1 MAVDVTDIVIHGPAG
16 VGGAKHPVVVV
27 VSPVCEPRAWGTGCQ
42 WNHLYTYDG
51 VTDGVYHF
59 LRDVS
64 RHSTDAWAG
73 ALTPAQEPEDGE
85 HRGYL
90 RRKKKG
96 GGKKEEGG
104 GGNSAGNLFRGG
116 GGRRAAFGGGREEE
130 GGKGGKERRGWRGAT
145 EEMIICGGFAP
156 AFPFPRTKPTD
167 FTKIQVGDGAMRQN
181 LVRASELRKALDQAL
196 KSKDAAQVADA
207 ADAYLPFAVG
217 IWRAMEQGQ
226 TKDGRSLSF
235 GLAFEWTS
243 FTFRKP
249 EKSFTLYSLRFEVMM
264 VLICRM
270 IAAGNTGAS
279 LLEAV
284 QSPAEYETT
293 AKAALQHVKTA
304 AGIGTFVANEI
315 QPLKEVLPFER
326 PAEVHRDLMSCIVI
340 LYQAAGQSIACR
352 QAQNKGMSQQL
363 VAKLFAAA
371 AKLMASA
378 NLLLQGDSLKN
389 DYKDLAPPLKCWVDG
404 GSKLLKAVAL
414 QYVAEAAHRYVSRE
428 AMHCYCT

>member
-27 VSPVCEPRAWGTGCQ
+27 VSPVCESSAWGTGCQ

-104 GGNSAGNLFRGG
+104 GLKQCGKSVSRW
-116 GGRRAAFGGGREEE
+116 RRKASSF
-130 GGKGGKERRGWRGAT
+130 RGWRGAT

>member
-1 MAVDVTDIVIHGPAG
+1 MREICFAV
-16 VGGAKHPVVVV
+16 
-27 VSPVCEPRAWGTGCQ
+27 
-42 WNHLYTYDG
+42 
-51 VTDGVYHF
+51 
-59 LRDVS
+59 
-64 RHSTDAWAG
+64 
-73 ALTPAQEPEDGE
+73 
-85 HRGYL
+85 
-90 RRKKKG
+90 
-96 GGKKEEGG
+96 
-104 GGNSAGNLFRGG
+104 
-116 GGRRAAFGGGREEE
+116 EEE
-130 GGKGGKERRGWRGAT
+130 GELLSVEQEKRKGRKGGKERRGWRGAT

>member
-1 MAVDVTDIVIHGPAG
+1 MDSAANPRICFAANKERVVPPAKG
-16 VGGAKHPVVVV
+16 WSAPEGRR
-27 VSPVCEPRAWGTGCQ
+27 CR
-42 WNHLYTYDG
+42 G
-51 VTDGVYHF
+51 VTG
-59 LRDVS
+59 
-64 RHSTDAWAG
+64 
-73 ALTPAQEPEDGE
+73 
-85 HRGYL
+85 
-90 RRKKKG
+90 
-96 GGKKEEGG
+96 
-104 GGNSAGNLFRGG
+104 
-116 GGRRAAFGGGREEE
+116 
-130 GGKGGKERRGWRGAT
+130 
-145 EEMIICGGFAP
+145 EMIICGGFAP
-156 AFPFPRTKPTD
+156 AFPYPRTKPTD

-326 PAEVHRDLMSCIVI
+326 PAEVHKDLMSCIVI